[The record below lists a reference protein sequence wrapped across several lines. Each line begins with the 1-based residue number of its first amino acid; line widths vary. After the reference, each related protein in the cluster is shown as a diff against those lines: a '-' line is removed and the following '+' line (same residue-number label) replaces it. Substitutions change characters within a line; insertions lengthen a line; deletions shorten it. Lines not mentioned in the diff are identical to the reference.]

1 MKKLSRLLAVFL
13 CLFSFTLVGCGDKK
27 DTIRINEVT
36 HSIFYA
42 PLYVAINEGY
52 FEDEGINIE
61 LYLGNGSDKVMTALV
76 TGSADIGLL
85 GPEACVYVAAQGRTD
100 LPTVF
105 AQLTKKDGS
114 FLFSR
119 NETFSW
125 SELAGKEI
133 LAGRIGGMPEMT
145 LEYVLRQKG
154 YSLNGD
160 VNLNTRVSFADQGP
174 AFAQGTG
181 DYTTL
186 FEPTATNMELNG
198 QGYVVAS
205 LGAEAGEVP
214 YTCFAANK
222 SYLNKNTEKVKS
234 FLKAVMKGYKF
245 LEEKL
250 AQNDIDAVYNAI
262 APSFSGYD
270 RTSIYKSIESY
281 YEIDAWTSS
290 PVMQESAYERLLDI
304 MQGAGQLT
312 TRVPMS
318 QIIDNTI
325 AQELIN
331 ELQ

>member
-1 MKKLSRLLAVFL
+1 MKKLSIFLAIFL

-27 DTIRINEVT
+27 DTIRINEVA

-42 PLYVAINEGY
+42 PMYVAINEGY
-52 FEDEGINIE
+52 FEDEGLDVE

-76 TGSADIGLL
+76 TGGADIGLL

-125 SELAGKEI
+125 DELAGKEI
-133 LAGRIGGMPEMT
+133 LAGRVGGMPEMT
-145 LEYVLRQKG
+145 LEYVLKQKG
-154 YSLNGD
+154 YTLDGD

-186 FEPTATNMELNG
+186 FEPTATNMQLNN

-205 LGAEAGEVP
+205 IGKEAGEVP

-222 SYLNKNTEKVKS
+222 SYLTKNKEKVKS
-234 FLKAVMKGYKF
+234 FLKAIMRGYQF
-245 LEEKL
+245 LSDKL

-262 APSFSGYD
+262 APSFTGYD
-270 RTSIYKSIESY
+270 KTSIYKSIESY
-281 YEIDAWTSS
+281 YEIDSWATT
-290 PVMQESAYERLLDI
+290 PVMSESAYNRLLDI
-304 MQGAGQLT
+304 MQGAGQLDV
-312 TRVPMS
+312 RVPMS
-318 QIIDNTI
+318 TIIDNSI
-325 AQELIN
+325 AQELMS
-331 ELQ
+331 ELN